1 MSTINLS
8 LSQLRA
14 ALCIAAKQ
22 DIRYYLNGVYV
33 ECDSIRTRV
42 VGTNGHMLYVEDYMP
57 GEPNTWQGTMIVPR
71 AILEM
76 VTKGFHNLDV
86 AWITVKEQDDT
97 GHVTRAT
104 IKTGA
109 VMNDIEFAA
118 INGVFPDYTRV
129 IPSAVETPVP
139 AQFNPE
145 YIALFAKVAKV
156 HGQKNGAFHLHHNGN
171 GGALVTFS
179 NNTNAIGVL
188 MPLRDSADFPDTGTF
203 RERIYTAPKVE
214 AKTDAETTASE

>member
-33 ECDSIRTRV
+33 ECDSTRTRV
-42 VGTNGHMLYVEDYMP
+42 VATNGHAMYIEDRNS
-57 GEPNTWQGTMIVPR
+57 EPNTWQGAMIVPR
-71 AILEM
+71 SILEM
-76 VTKGFHNLDV
+76 VTKGFHSLDM
-86 AWITVKEQDDT
+86 AWINVKEQDDT
-97 GHVTRAT
+97 GHITRAT

-129 IPSAVETPVP
+129 IPEKIDSTEA
-139 AQFNPE
+139 AQFQPE
-145 YIALFAKVAKV
+145 YLAAFAKVAKV
-156 HGQKNGAFHLHHNGN
+156 HGQKNGFFHLHHNGPN
-171 GGALVTFS
+171 SSALVTFAR
-179 NNTNAIGVL
+179 NTNAIGVL
-188 MPLRDSADFPDTGTF
+188 MPLRDEAQFPDTGAF

>member
-33 ECDSIRTRV
+33 ECDSTRTRV
-42 VGTNGHMLYVEDYMP
+42 VATNGHAMYIEDRNS
-57 GEPNTWQGTMIVPR
+57 EPNTWQGTMIVPR

-76 VTKGFHNLDV
+76 VTKGFHNLDM
-86 AWITVKEQDDT
+86 AWINVKEQDKH

-109 VMNDIEFAA
+109 VMNDIEFGA
-118 INGVFPDYTRV
+118 IEGVFPDYTRV
-129 IPSAVETPVP
+129 IPSKIDSTEA
-139 AQFNPE
+139 AQFQPE
-145 YIALFAKVAKV
+145 YLAAFAKVAKV
-156 HGQKNGAFHLHHNGN
+156 HGHRSGAFHLHHNGN
-171 GGALVTFS
+171 GAALVTFS

-188 MPLRDSADFPDTGTF
+188 MPMRDEEAFPDTGTF